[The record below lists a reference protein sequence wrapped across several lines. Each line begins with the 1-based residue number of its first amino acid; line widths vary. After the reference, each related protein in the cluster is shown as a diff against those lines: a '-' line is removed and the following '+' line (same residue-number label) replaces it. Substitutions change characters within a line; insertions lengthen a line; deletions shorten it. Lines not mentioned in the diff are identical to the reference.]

1 MTASMLDSRQRFL
14 HDMQRALRGGH
25 PGVVVTTRENAR
37 LDGLLAEL
45 ASTLGLKLIEWN
57 SAFGEVDPRSK
68 LPRLEVDEALPD
80 LREALRELMA
90 TSLTGRL
97 IVVADAGMSLASHP
111 RAVPALAQM
120 LQRVA
125 KLAAGSSLVVLVTPD
140 GELPQAGQLPV
151 LPHVRLHAPGEQEIT
166 RLVAEEFERHGKA
179 EEEPLAAPLRQACMG
194 LGESSVRALLAQAA
208 LDEPREA
215 RQVLRDV
222 NREKAALIAGSSPL
236 QVVSPIEESA
246 TIGGLEQLRG
256 WLKQRGEVF
265 ADRAGAA
272 KLRVRLPKGVLIAG
286 MPGCGKSLTAKLT
299 AKEFNL
305 PLLKLDVG
313 RLMGRYVG
321 DSEANMRSALATA
334 EDMSPC
340 ILWMDELEKAFS
352 GLGTGQAS
360 EVSTRLV
367 GYLLTWMQENTQP
380 VFVVATANDVTKLP
394 PELLRKGRFDE
405 VFYVDFPNQGERRAI
420 LDIHLGMEED
430 IISGAERDALSK
442 QMRDFSGADIEMAVS
457 EARLQAFIAKE
468 PLATYHIQIAVHDTV
483 PLGQTLAEQIQ
494 KSQEKFSTLKLRPA
508 SEPAAD
514 GMTLVRLREMAN
526 GNDKQRILA
535 GGHGDAPN
543 DVLEKLGRDDSETV
557 SMTVLRHPHC
567 PQKVLSYWLEMDE
580 GNKRFK
586 TELFQAAALHMDA
599 PSELLAELIRSRDKR
614 IDEKLAAKMQA
625 LPHCAGGVL
634 ETLMDLRT
642 DDQWRRA
649 ILKHPNCPPAV
660 LQRFAESMDIPTRAA
675 AASHAS
681 IPDVTRSMLLKS
693 DDVFV
698 LTALSANIACSPEE
712 RAFCLQMVHA
722 HGILRDAT
730 SSLFFDEVMG
740 QPGPLHERI
749 QRLLARSKDKEVLG
763 ALAARVDLVEEVQ
776 LQLADNSEL
785 IDVLAANPTLRPKV
799 QKKLLTAAAS
809 ETETETTDGSDVFG
823 QIVASMTSSFG
834 LAGVVLSAVNLY
846 MRDGV
851 AQKKAARLL
860 AASPVL
866 EESLI
871 GNVASIGDDE
881 TRVLIATRESLPTE
895 WAEWLAHTHPTP
907 AVLKALSRNVTVA
920 GSFNQGFAD
929 LTITAC
935 NGVERLEMIEA
946 GALPKA
952 VIQTL
957 SNSIGDAEVQDV
969 LAEIARWEGLLKTV
983 PDQGGVDAQKRKKHV
998 LQLRALRDRAYVLA
1012 QENAALSDR
1021 VQPQCFG

>member
-1 MTASMLDSRQRFL
+1 MSAPTIDSRQRFL
-14 HDMQRALRGGH
+14 DDMQRALRGGH
-25 PGVVVTTRENAR
+25 PGVVVTTRENGR
-37 LDGLLAEL
+37 LDGLLGEL
-45 ASTLGLKLIEWN
+45 AGTLGLKLIEWN
-57 SAFGEVDPRSK
+57 SAFGEVDTRSK
-68 LPRLEVDEALPD
+68 LPRLEVDEVLPD

-111 RAVPALAQM
+111 RAVPALGQM

-125 KLAAGSSLVVLVTPD
+125 RQAAGRSLVVLVTPD

-151 LPHVRLHAPGEQEIT
+151 LPQVRLHAPGEQEIAQ
-166 RLVAEEFERHGKA
+166 LVADELARHGKA
-179 EEEPLAAPLRQACMG
+179 EDESLAAPLRQACMG
-194 LGESSVRALLAQAA
+194 LGESSVRALLSQAA

-334 EDMSPC
+334 EGMSPC

-352 GLGTGQAS
+352 GLGTGHAS

-405 VFYVDFPNQGERRAI
+405 VFYVDFPNHGERRAI
-420 LDIHLGMEED
+420 LDIHLDVDAEV
-430 IISGAERDALSK
+430 ISGAERDALCK

-468 PLATYHIQIAVHDTV
+468 PLATRHIQMAVHDTV

-494 KSQEKFSTLKLRPA
+494 TSQEKFSTLKLRPA

-514 GMTLVRLREMAN
+514 GMTLVRLREMAS
-526 GNDKQRILA
+526 GNEKQRIQA

-543 DVLEKLGRDDSETV
+543 DVLEKLGKDESEAV
-557 SMTVLRHPHC
+557 SLAVLRHPHC
-567 PQKVLSYWLEMDE
+567 PPKVLSYWLDMDAA
-580 GNKRFK
+580 NTHFK
-586 TELFQAAALHMDA
+586 AALFEAAALHMDA
-599 PSELLAELIRSRDKR
+599 PSDLLADLIRSRDKR
-614 IDEKLAAKMQA
+614 LDGKLAAQLHA
-625 LPHCAGGVL
+625 LPHCSGGVL
-634 ETLMDLRT
+634 EALMNLRT
-642 DDQWRRA
+642 DEHWRAA
-649 ILKHPNCPPAV
+649 ILKHVNCPPAV
-660 LQRFAESMDIPTRAA
+660 LTNFAASTDLKLRAA

-681 IPDVTRSMLLKS
+681 LPDATRTRLLKS

-698 LTALSANIACSPEE
+698 LAALSSNIACSMDE
-712 RAFCLQMVHA
+712 RELCLELVNA
-722 HGILRDAT
+722 HGVLRDGRT
-730 SSLFFDEVMG
+730 SQALDKVLR
-740 QPGPLHERI
+740 QPEPMHERV
-749 QRLLARSKDKEVLG
+749 QQLLARSTDVAVLRM
-763 ALAARVDLVEEVQ
+763 LAERGDLSPELQ
-776 LQLADNSEL
+776 FQLAGNAEL
-785 IDVLAANPTLRPKV
+785 TDVLALNAGLIPLAQER
-799 QKKLLTAAAS
+799 LLTGDELDVTAAGAVV
-809 ETETETTDGSDVFG
+809 GSL
-823 QIVASMTSSFG
+823 IASMAGT
-834 LAGVVLSAVNLY
+834 LAGSAYSSVRQYL
-846 MRDGV
+846 RSKD
-851 AQKKAARLL
+851 AQKAARLL
-860 AASPVL
+860 ASSPAL
-866 EESLI
+866 DPRLI
-871 GNVASIGDDE
+871 GKVATIGDEE
-881 TRVLIATRESLPTE
+881 TRVVLATRPSLPLA
-895 WAEWLAHTHPTP
+895 WAEWLAQTHPTP
-907 AVLKALSRNVTVA
+907 AILMALSRNGAVA
-920 GSFNQGFAD
+920 GSFTQAFAD
-929 LTITAC
+929 AAITVC
-935 NGVERLEMIEA
+935 NGVDRLKMIEA
-946 GALPKA
+946 AALPE
-952 VIQTL
+952 VVVQSL
-957 SNSIGDAEVQDV
+957 CRSIGDADVQDV
-969 LAEIARWEGLLKTV
+969 LAEYARWEGLLKTQ
-983 PDQGGVDAQKRKKHV
+983 PAEGETEAQKGKEHA
-998 LQLRALRDRAYVLA
+998 LLLRALRGRAYALV
-1012 QENAALSDR
+1012 QENAAPSS
-1021 VQPQCFG
+1021 GE

>member
-1 MTASMLDSRQRFL
+1 MSARVMDSREHFL
-14 HDMQRALRGGH
+14 GDMQRALRGGH
-25 PGVVVTTRENAR
+25 PGVVVTTRENGR
-37 LDGLLAEL
+37 LDSLLAEL
-45 ASTLGLKLIEWN
+45 AGTLGLKLIEWN

-90 TSLTGRL
+90 TSLAGRL

-111 RAVPALAQM
+111 RAVPALGQM

-125 KLAAGSSLVVLVTPD
+125 RQAAGRSLVVLVTPD

-151 LPHVRLHAPGEQEIT
+151 LPQVRLHAPGEQEIA
-166 RLVAEEFERHGKA
+166 RLVAEEFERHDKTEDEA
-179 EEEPLAAPLRQACMG
+179 LAAPLRQACMG
-194 LGESSVRALLAQAA
+194 LGESSVRALLMQAA

-236 QVVSPIEESA
+236 QVLSPIEENA

-265 ADRAGAA
+265 ADRAGAT

-334 EDMSPC
+334 EGMSPC

-405 VFYVDFPNQGERRAI
+405 VFYVDFPNHGERRAI
-420 LDIHLGMEED
+420 LDIHLDVEEEV
-430 IISGAERDALSK
+430 ISSAERDELCK

-468 PLATYHIQIAVHDTV
+468 ELATHHIQMAVHETV

-514 GMTLVRLREMAN
+514 GMTLVRLREMAS
-526 GNDKQRILA
+526 GNEKQRIQA

-543 DVLEKLGRDDSETV
+543 DVLEKLGKDENEAV
-557 SMTVLRHPHC
+557 SLAVLRHPHC
-567 PQKVLSYWLEMDE
+567 PQKVLSYWLEMDAA
-580 GNKRFK
+580 NKQFK
-586 TELFQAAALHMDA
+586 AELFEAAALHMEA

-614 IDEKLAAKMQA
+614 IDENLAARLQA
-625 LPHCAGGVL
+625 SSHCAGGVL
-634 ETLMDLRT
+634 EALMDLRT
-642 DDQWRRA
+642 NDQWRRE
-649 ILKHPNCPPAV
+649 ILKHPNCPSAV
-660 LQRFAESMDIPTRAA
+660 LKEFAESRDILARAA
-675 AASHAS
+675 AASNAS
-681 IPDVTRSMLLKS
+681 LPDVARSMLLKG
-693 DDVFV
+693 DDLLV
-698 LTALSANIACSPEE
+698 LKALSVNIACSPEE
-712 RAFCLQMVHA
+712 RAFCLELVDA
-722 HGILRDAT
+722 HEVLRDAK
-730 SSLFFDEVMG
+730 SSPKFDRIMV
-740 QPGPLHERI
+740 QPGPMHERV
-749 QRLLARSKDKEVLG
+749 QHVLAKSKDVEVLRMLATRLDLTEG
-763 ALAARVDLVEEVQ
+763 VQMHLALFASDIR
-776 LQLADNSEL
+776 L
-785 IDVLAANPTLRPKV
+785 IDVLAANPTLHPRV
-799 QKKLLTAAAS
+799 QKALLT
-809 ETETETTDGSDVFG
+809 SDVL
-823 QIVASMTSSFG
+823 QLEKLVKQWPVAT
-834 LAGVVLSAVNLY
+834 ALSAVALSAVGLSAVGSSAVFSTGARN
-846 MRDGV
+846 
-851 AQKKAARLL
+851 AARLL
-860 AASPVL
+860 AASPAL
-866 EESLI
+866 DNDLI
-871 GNVASIGDDE
+871 DKVAAIGGHE
-881 TRVLIATRESLPTE
+881 ARVLIATRPSLPNE
-895 WAEWLAHTHPTP
+895 WAEWLVQTQPTP
-907 AVLKALSRNVTVA
+907 EILMALSRNTTVA
-920 GSFNQGFAD
+920 DTFNQAFAD
-929 LTITAC
+929 VAITVC
-935 NGVERLEMIEA
+935 SGVERLEMIEA

-952 VIQTL
+952 VLRTL
-957 SNSIGDAEVQDV
+957 SRSIGDAEVQDV
-969 LAEIARWEGLLKTV
+969 LTEFARCEGLLKTEPAV
-983 PDQGGVDAQKRKKHV
+983 GDLEARKGKERA
-998 LQLRALRDRAYVLA
+998 LLLRALRDRAYALV
-1012 QENAALSDR
+1012 QENAALSSKL
-1021 VQPQCFG
+1021 

>member
-1 MTASMLDSRQRFL
+1 MTASLLDSRQRFL
-14 HDMQRALRGGH
+14 GDMQRALRGGH
-25 PGVVVTTRENAR
+25 PGVVVTTRENGR

-45 ASTLGLKLIEWN
+45 AGSLGLKLIEWN

-111 RAVPALAQM
+111 RAVPALGQM

-125 KLAAGSSLVVLVTPD
+125 RQAAGHSLVVLVTPD

-151 LPHVRLHAPGEQEIT
+151 LPQVRLHAPGEQEIAQ
-166 RLVAEEFERHGKA
+166 LVAEEFGRHGKA
-179 EEEPLAAPLRQACMG
+179 EDEALAAPLRQACMG
-194 LGESSVRALLAQAA
+194 LGESSVRALLTQAA
-208 LDEPREA
+208 LDKPREA

-236 QVVSPIEESA
+236 QVVSPIEENA

-334 EDMSPC
+334 EGMSPC

-405 VFYVDFPNQGERRAI
+405 VFYVDFPNHGERRAI
-420 LDIHLGMEED
+420 LDIHLDVDEAV
-430 IISGAERDALSK
+430 ISSADRDELCK

-457 EARLQAFIAKE
+457 EARLQAFITKE
-468 PLATYHIQIAVHDTV
+468 ALATHHIQMAVHETV

-514 GMTLVRLREMAN
+514 GMTLVRLREMAS
-526 GNDKQRILA
+526 GNEKQRIQA

-543 DVLEKLGRDDSETV
+543 DVLEKLGKDESEAV
-557 SMTVLRHPHC
+557 ALAVLRHPHC
-567 PQKVLSYWLEMDE
+567 PSKVLTYWLEMDAANE
-580 GNKRFK
+580 QFK
-586 TELFQAAALHMDA
+586 ASLFEAAALHMDA
-599 PSELLAELIRSRDKR
+599 PSDLLADLVRSRDKR
-614 IDEKLAAKMQA
+614 VEGKLAAQLHE
-625 LPHCAGGVL
+625 LPHCTGAVL
-634 ETLMDLRT
+634 EALMEFRT
-642 DDQWRRA
+642 EDQWRVA
-649 ILKHPNCPPAV
+649 ILKHVNCPPAV
-660 LQRFAESMDIPTRAA
+660 LKHFAASTDVKLRAA

-681 IPDVTRSMLLKS
+681 LPDATRAALLKS
-693 DDVFV
+693 DDVLV
-698 LTALSANIACSPEE
+698 LTALSTNIACTLDE
-712 RAFCLQMVHA
+712 RELCLELVNA
-722 HGILRDAT
+722 HGVLRDGK
-730 SSLFFDEVMG
+730 SSLALDKVLR
-740 QPGPLHERI
+740 QPEPMHDRV
-749 QRLLARSKDKEVLG
+749 QQLLARSTDAGVLRM
-763 ALAARVDLVEEVQ
+763 LAERRDLDPRVQ
-776 LQLADNSEL
+776 LQLAGNAEL
-785 IDVLAANPTLRPKV
+785 IDALASNPRLDPMAQERMLTGDTLDI
-799 QKKLLTAAAS
+799 TAGGELAL
-809 ETETETTDGSDVFG
+809 
-823 QIVASMTSSFG
+823 QILGTMPGAIVSMAYSSVMMY
-834 LAGVVLSAVNLY
+834 LRS
-846 MRDGV
+846 
-851 AQKKAARLL
+851 KEPHKAARLL
-860 AASPVL
+860 ARSAALDPR
-866 EESLI
+866 LI
-871 GNVASIGDDE
+871 GKVAATGYDE
-881 TRVLIATRESLPTE
+881 TRVVLASRASLPVE
-895 WAEWLAHTHPTP
+895 WATWLVKKYPTSGI
-907 AVLKALSRNVTVA
+907 LMALSRNPAVA
-920 GSFNQGFAD
+920 GSLADGFAD
-929 LTITAC
+929 AAIAAC

-946 GALPKA
+946 RKLPKA
-952 VIQTL
+952 VVRAL
-957 SNSIGDAEVQDV
+957 SRSIGDAEVQEV
-969 LAEIARWEGLLKTV
+969 LTEFVRWEGLLKTEPAEDDV
-983 PDQGGVDAQKRKKHV
+983 AARRGKERA
-998 LQLRALRDRAYVLA
+998 LLLRTLRDRAYALA
-1012 QENAALSDR
+1012 QENAALSSKA
-1021 VQPQCFG
+1021 

>member
-1 MTASMLDSRQRFL
+1 MSARAMDSRQRFL
-14 HDMQRALRGGH
+14 GDMQRALRGGH
-25 PGVVVTTRENAR
+25 PGVVVTTRENGR
-37 LDGLLAEL
+37 LDSLLAEL
-45 ASTLGLKLIEWN
+45 SGTLGLKLIEWN

-111 RAVPALAQM
+111 RAVPALGQM

-125 KLAAGSSLVVLVTPD
+125 RQAAGRSLVVLVTPD

-151 LPHVRLHAPGEQEIT
+151 LPQVRLHAPGEQEIAQ
-166 RLVAEEFERHGKA
+166 LVAEEFGRHDKA
-179 EEEPLAAPLRQACMG
+179 EDEALAAPLRQACMG
-194 LGESSVRALLAQAA
+194 LGESSVRALLMQAA

-215 RQVLRDV
+215 RMVLRDV

-236 QVVSPIEESA
+236 QVVSPIEENA

-334 EDMSPC
+334 EGMSPC

-405 VFYVDFPNQGERRAI
+405 VFYVDFPNHGERRAI
-420 LDIHLGMEED
+420 LDIHLDVEEEV
-430 IISGAERDALSK
+430 ISSAEREELCK

-468 PLATYHIQIAVHDTV
+468 HLATHHIQMAVHETV

-514 GMTLVRLREMAN
+514 GMTLVRLREMAS
-526 GNDKQRILA
+526 GTEKQRIQA

-543 DVLEKLGRDDSETV
+543 DVLEKLGKDDSEAV
-557 SMTVLRHPHC
+557 ALAVLRHPHC
-567 PQKVLSYWLEMDE
+567 PQKVLSYWLEMDAA
-580 GNKRFK
+580 NKQFK
-586 TELFQAAALHMDA
+586 AALFEAAALHMDA
-599 PSELLAELIRSRDKR
+599 PSDLLADLVRSRDKR
-614 IDEKLAAKMQA
+614 VDGKLAVLLHG
-625 LPHCAGGVL
+625 LPHCSGAVL
-634 ETLMDLRT
+634 EALMGFRAE
-642 DDQWRRA
+642 DQWRVA
-649 ILKHPNCPPAV
+649 ILKHINCPPAV
-660 LQRFAESMDIPTRAA
+660 LRHYSGSTDVKLRGAATSHPALPDATRA
-675 AASHAS
+675 
-681 IPDVTRSMLLKS
+681 TLLKS

-698 LTALSANIACSPEE
+698 LVALSTNIACTLDE
-712 RAFCLQMVHA
+712 RELCLEVVNA
-722 HGILRDAT
+722 HGVLRDGK
-730 SSLFFDEVMG
+730 SSPALDKVLR
-740 QPGPLHERI
+740 QPEPMHDRVQQVLAKSTDASVLRMLAERGDLDP
-749 QRLLARSKDKEVLG
+749 RL
-763 ALAARVDLVEEVQ
+763 Q
-776 LQLADNSEL
+776 LQLAGNAEL
-785 IDVLAANPTLRPKV
+785 IDVLALNSRLDPMAQER
-799 QKKLLTAAAS
+799 LLTGDTLDITAGGALAS
-809 ETETETTDGSDVFG
+809 QLLGNMPSAILG
-823 QIVASMTSSFG
+823 MAYSSMM
-834 LAGVVLSAVNLY
+834 LY
-846 MRDGV
+846 LRS
-851 AQKKAARLL
+851 KEPRKAARLL
-860 AASPVL
+860 ARNSALDPR
-866 EESLI
+866 LI
-871 GNVASIGDDE
+871 GKVAAVGDDE
-881 TRVLIATRESLPTE
+881 THVALASRPSLPEE
-895 WAEWLAHTHPTP
+895 WATLLVEKYPTSG
-907 AVLKALSRNVTVA
+907 VLMALSRNGAVA
-920 GSFNQGFAD
+920 GSLTQAFAD
-929 LTITAC
+929 AAITAC

-946 GALPKA
+946 GVLPKA
-952 VIQTL
+952 VIRTL
-957 SNSIGDAEVQDV
+957 CHSIGDAEVQDV
-969 LAEIARWEGLLKTV
+969 LTEYASWEGLLKTDPAEDDV
-983 PDQGGVDAQKRKKHV
+983 EARKGQERA
-998 LQLRALRDRAYVLA
+998 LLLRALRDRAYKLV
-1012 QENAALSDR
+1012 QENAALSSKA
-1021 VQPQCFG
+1021 